1 MYCPNHPHIALSKQ
15 TIQDVVD
22 YLAGYIE
29 GSKFHISIPL
39 SYESPKI
46 VGESLLSLVSELG
59 FVRIE
64 TPDEVLPIGDINL
77 EKSYET
83 KDVYIIVDRLI
94 VKSDDSY
101 FQRLRDSIALAY
113 EKGK

>member
-15 TIQDVVD
+15 TIQDVVE
-22 YLAGYIE
+22 YLSGFPE

-39 SYESPKI
+39 SYQSPTI
-46 VGESLLSLVSELG
+46 TGESLLSIVSELG

-64 TPDEVLPIGDINL
+64 TPDAVIPIGDIEL
-77 EKSYET
+77 QKSYSIQ
-83 KDVYIIVDRLI
+83 DIYIIVDRLI
-94 VKSDDSY
+94 VKTDDSY
-101 FQRLRDSIALAY
+101 LQRLRDSVALAY